1 MVSAQAYQEIG
12 GEKQREELILAT
24 LPLVRHILG
33 RLAVRLPRGTDLDN
47 LEAAG
52 VLGLVE
58 AANRFEAE
66 RGIRFKTFAYTRIR
80 GAILDELR
88 RNSPLPQELL
98 EKIAKI
104 GKVLQLLPPPV
115 GIETIAAMTSL
126 SSDEVTDCLAAMR
139 LTRNVSWNEV
149 LSSQSSRLTDGQR
162 PEEGLEQAERKQ
174 LLAQAITRLP
184 GNERLAVTLYYMED
198 LRLKEIGAVL
208 GLSESRVCRVLKS
221 AEFKIAEYI
230 RAREENLTVPEDVA

>member
-1 MVSAQAYQEIG
+1 MSASVYQQIG
-12 GEKQREELILAT
+12 GEKQREELILGN

-58 AANRFEAE
+58 AANRFEPD
-66 RGIRFKTFAYTRIR
+66 RGIIFKTFAYTRIR

-104 GKVLQLLPPPV
+104 RKVLQLLPPPV
-115 GIETIAAMTSL
+115 SAEVLAARTNLSEDDIA
-126 SSDEVTDCLAAMR
+126 DCFAAMR
-139 LTRNVSWNEV
+139 MTRNVSWNDIMT
-149 LSSQSSRLTDGQR
+149 SQQGNLVRR
-162 PEEGLEQAERKQ
+162 RQARRSTGTGR
-174 LLAQAITRLP
+174 AQAAAGRRDRAVAGERTP
-184 GNERLAVTLYYMED
+184 GHHP
-198 LRLKEIGAVL
+198 VL
-208 GLSESRVCRVLKS
+208 FGRSASEGDRPGIEASESRVCRLLKT
-221 AEFKIAEYI
+221 AEFRLEEHI
-230 RAREENLTVPEDVA
+230 RAREENLTARGNLAS